1 MERHFSKVKLVM
13 HPGFEKR
20 YTYLSFQLPKFM
32 KHCLRSL
39 NIFNTIYNEIE
50 LVNTTLKNVKC
61 NI

>member
-13 HPGFEKR
+13 RPGFEKR

-50 LVNTTLKNVKC
+50 LVNTT
-61 NI
+61 